1 MMSGVRKVL
10 CGAAV
15 VLLGAPAA
23 FGPPERVLIAASAV
37 SAVLTVLAPWPAGRV
52 PALATAW
59 FAPVLSLGVDLLH
72 SGRQGVNLLWL
83 PVEFT
88 ALLVFTARLARRGT
102 GRSVP
107 AAVAALAT
115 VLVPLR
121 FTLRDPATEGEASVL
136 LAVAALVPVLGAVGV
151 GLRLRWSDARARQVV
166 LDARRE
172 QRLHMARM
180 LHDYVAHEL
189 TGIVMEV
196 QAARV
201 TPYDP
206 KEYGELLTRLEES
219 GLRAL
224 DRMDETLAALRRA
237 EAPAPDPRAPV
248 RPVLPERLHGL
259 DGLPALVDRFGASSA
274 LPTSLDCDEAL
285 VDALHP
291 DTDGAA
297 YSLVLEALT
306 NVRRHASEAA
316 EVRVAARREGSLL
329 RVSVTDSGDGSAPR
343 GQAPRDQRD
352 NGGRWDRRGG
362 GTGLP
367 GLERRFASLGGELS
381 AGPHGDGWRVS
392 GTLPL
397 VQRVEEFSASG
408 V

>member
-23 FGPPERVLIAASAV
+23 FGPPETVLIAASAV
-37 SAVLTVLAPWPAGRV
+37 AAVLTVLLPRPAGRV
-52 PALATAW
+52 PALVAAW
-59 FAPVLSLGVDLLH
+59 SAPVLSLGADVLH
-72 SGRQGVNLLWL
+72 SGRQGINLLWL

-88 ALLVFTARLARRGT
+88 ALLVLTARLVRRGT

-189 TGIVMEV
+189 TGILMEV

-206 KEYGELLTRLEES
+206 KEYGELLARLEDS

-259 DGLPALVDRFGASSA
+259 DGLPALVDRFGESSS
-274 LPTSLDCDEAL
+274 LPTSLDCDETLVNAL
-285 VDALHP
+285 ALHP
-291 DTDGAA
+291 DADEAA

-306 NVRRHASEAA
+306 NVRRHASGAA
-316 EVRVAARREGSLL
+316 GVRVAARREGSLL
-329 RVSVTDSGDGSAPR
+329 RVSVTDCADGSAPR
-343 GQAPRDQRD
+343 GRRDD
-352 NGGRWDRRGG
+352 GGRWDRRGG
-362 GTGLP
+362 GTGLSD
-367 GLERRFASLGGELS
+367 LERRFASLGGELS

-397 VQRVEEFSASG
+397 AQRAEEFSASG